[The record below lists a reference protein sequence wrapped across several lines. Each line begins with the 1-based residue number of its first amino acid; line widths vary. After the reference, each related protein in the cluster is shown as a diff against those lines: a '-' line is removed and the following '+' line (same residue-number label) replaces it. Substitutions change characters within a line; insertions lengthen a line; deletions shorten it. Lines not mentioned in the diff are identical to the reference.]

1 MKVASVPMKVIVYSS
16 KSYDIDSFNAIHHD
30 GSVEWNFLKV
40 GLDAQT
46 AVLAAGHEAVCIF
59 VNDIADAEVL
69 EKLSEQGVKF
79 VALRCAGFNNVDL
92 KKAKELGIK
101 VARVPAYSPESVAEF
116 TVGMIMTVA
125 RKYHKAYNRV
135 REGNFL
141 LDGLLGPNLSGKTV
155 GIIGTGRIGLLTG
168 KILSKG
174 FSCNVIAY
182 DVYPNVKVASEYGI
196 KYVDTMEELLKTSD
210 MVSLHCPLMDST
222 YHILDEK
229 ALAQTK
235 RGVVLI
241 NTSRG
246 GLIDTSALIGA
257 LKSGHV
263 GAVGLDVYEREQE
276 YFFTDSSSKIISDDN
291 LTRLISFYN
300 VFITG
305 HQAFLTNEALYGIAE
320 TTLGNLKSLSQNGTS
335 ENLIEPH

>member
-1 MKVASVPMKVIVYSS
+1 MKVAIYSS
-16 KSYDIDSFNAIHHD
+16 KAYDVDSFNATNLD
-30 GSVEWNFLKV
+30 DSVELNFLKV
-40 GLDAQT
+40 GLDEKTVA
-46 AVLAAGHEAVCIF
+46 LAAGHEAVCIF

-69 EKLSEQGVKF
+69 EGLSEQGVKF
-79 VALRCAGFNNVDL
+79 IALRCAGFNNVDL

-116 TVGMIMTVA
+116 TVGMIMTVV

-141 LDGLLGPNLSGKTV
+141 LDGLLGFNLSGKTV

-174 FSCNVIAY
+174 FACNVIAY
-182 DVYPNVKVASEYGI
+182 DVYPNVKAASEYGI
-196 KYVDTMEELLKTSD
+196 KYVDTLEELLKMSD
-210 MVSLHCPLMDST
+210 IVSLHCPLMDST
-222 YHILDEK
+222 YHILDERT
-229 ALAQTK
+229 LAQTK
-235 RGVVLI
+235 KGVVLI

-246 GLIDTSALIGA
+246 GLINTTALISA

-263 GAVGLDVYEREQE
+263 GAVGLDVYEKEEE
-276 YFFTDSSSKIISDDN
+276 YFFGDSSSKIIYDDN
-291 LTRLISFYN
+291 LSRLISFYN

-305 HQAFLTNEALYGIAE
+305 HQAFLTNEALHGIAE
-320 TTLGNLKSLSQNGTS
+320 TTLSNLKSLSQDGTS
-335 ENLIEPH
+335 ENLVEPN